1 MAGYCAAGSAAT
13 PERRGDDAVAADPT
27 QEAPLQRRHFLGT
40 TAALGGLGLLA
51 ACAPG
56 SDGGAGGEGGGP
68 AADEVTTDIAGLGE
82 VTLVVWDQEVRGA
95 QNDAIEALITRFQEQ
110 YPNVTVDRHAQSN
123 DDLQQ
128 QTGLALSGND
138 VPDVLQVNNA
148 RGDMGAFV
156 ADGLLTDLSGYAE
169 AYGWE
174 DRFSDSVLAKM
185 RYSADGVTFGEGAL
199 YGLAQTG
206 EICGIYYSQKKLDA
220 LGLEAPT
227 TWDELFAL
235 VDAAKEAGEQ
245 PIVLG
250 NLDQWPALHIFGPLQ
265 ANFVPAEE
273 IVTLGMGNAGADW
286 TSEQNVAALTQLA
299 EWGTSGA
306 MGDSPNGLAYDD
318 AWPLYAEGTGV
329 LLIGGS
335 WLAPDMEAVM
345 GEDLRFMAPPPGVDG
360 TVATTGGT
368 GIPFSI
374 PAAAANPDVAAAF
387 IDYITSDEAMELIAE
402 AGGMPVNRAAELAP
416 DSGVNK
422 DIYEAFDA
430 VSTEGTLLPYLDYA
444 TPSFADTGG
453 ATLQEVIGGQTD
465 PQAAAEALQEDY
477 GAFTEE
483 S

>member
-1 MAGYCAAGSAAT
+1 M
-13 PERRGDDAVAADPT
+13 R
-27 QEAPLQRRHFLGT
+27 RRHFLGT

-56 SDGGAGGEGGGP
+56 SDSDGGDASAP
-68 AADEVTTDIAGLGE
+68 AAEEVETDIASLGE
-82 VTLVVWDQEVRGA
+82 VTLTVWDQEVRGA
-95 QNDAIEALITRFQEQ
+95 QNDAIEALIEAFEKE
-110 YPNVTVDRHAQSN
+110 YPNVTVDRVSQSF

-148 RGDMGAFV
+148 RGDMGAYV
-156 ADGLLTDLSGYAE
+156 ADQLLTDLTGYAE

-206 EICGIYYSQKKLDA
+206 EICGIYYSQKKLDE
-220 LGLEAPT
+220 LGLEAPA

-250 NLDQWPALHIFGPLQ
+250 NLDQWPALHVFGPLQ

-306 MGDSPNGLAYDD
+306 MGEAPNGLAYDD
-318 AWPLYAEGTGV
+318 AWPLYTKGTGV

-345 GEDLRFMAPPPGVDG
+345 GEDLRFMAPPPGADG
-360 TVATTGGT
+360 SVATTGGT

-374 PAAAANPDVAAAF
+374 PAAAENKDVAAAY
-387 IDYITSDEAMELIAE
+387 IDFLTSDEAMQLIADN
-402 AGGMPVNRAAELAP
+402 GGMPVNRTAELAP

-422 DIYEAFDA
+422 DVYEAFDA
-430 VSTEGTLLPYLDYA
+430 VSTDGTMLPYLDYA
-444 TPSFADTGG
+444 TPSFADTAG
-453 ATLQEVIGGQTD
+453 ATLQEVIGGQTE
-465 PQAAAEALQEDY
+465 PEAAAEALQEDY
-477 GAFTEE
+477 GEFTEGT
-483 S
+483 

>member
-1 MAGYCAAGSAAT
+1 M
-13 PERRGDDAVAADPT
+13 R
-27 QEAPLQRRHFLGT
+27 RRHFLGT

-56 SDGGAGGEGGGP
+56 SDSDGGDASAPVAE
-68 AADEVTTDIAGLGE
+68 EVETDIASLGE
-82 VTLVVWDQEVRGA
+82 VTLSVWDQEVRGA
-95 QNDAIEALITRFQEQ
+95 QNDAIEALIEAFEKE
-110 YPNVTVDRHAQSN
+110 YPNVTVDRVSQSF

-148 RGDMGAFV
+148 RGDMGTYV
-156 ADGLLTDLSGYAE
+156 ADSLLTDLTGYAE
-169 AYGWE
+169 AYGWT
-174 DRFSDSVLAKM
+174 DRFAPSVLSKM
-185 RYSADGVTFGEGAL
+185 MYSADGVTFGEGSL
-199 YGLAQTG
+199 YGLPQTG
-206 EICGIYYSQKKLDA
+206 EICGIYYSQKKLDD

-227 TWDELFAL
+227 TWDELFSL
-235 VDAAKEAGEQ
+235 VEAAQEAGEQ
-245 PIVLG
+245 PIMLG
-250 NLDQWPALHIFGPLQ
+250 NLDQWPALHVFGPLQ
-265 ANFVPAEE
+265 AHFVPAEE

-286 TSEQNVAALTQLA
+286 TSQENVDALAQLA

-345 GEDLRFMAPPPGVDG
+345 GEDLRFMAPPPGADG

-374 PAAAANPDVAAAF
+374 PAAAENKDVAAAY
-387 IDYITSDEAMELIAE
+387 IDFLTSDEAMQLIADN
-402 AGGMPVNRAAELAP
+402 GGMPVNRTAELAP

-422 DIYEAFDA
+422 DVYEAFDA
-430 VSTEGTLLPYLDYA
+430 VSTGGTLLPYLDYA
-444 TPSFADTGG
+444 TPSFADTAG
-453 ATLQEVIGGQTD
+453 ATLQEVIGGQTE
-465 PQAAAEALQEDY
+465 PEAAAEALQEDY
-477 GAFTEE
+477 GEFTEG

>member
-1 MAGYCAAGSAAT
+1 M
-13 PERRGDDAVAADPT
+13 R
-27 QEAPLQRRHFLGT
+27 RRHFLGT

-56 SDGGAGGEGGGP
+56 SDSDGGDASAPVAE
-68 AADEVTTDIAGLGE
+68 EVETDIASLGE
-82 VTLVVWDQEVRGA
+82 VTLTVWDQEVRGA
-95 QNDAIEALITRFQEQ
+95 QNDAIEALIEAFEKE
-110 YPNVTVDRHAQSN
+110 YPNVTVDRVSQSF

-148 RGDMGAFV
+148 RGDMGTYV
-156 ADGLLTDLSGYAE
+156 ADSLLTDLTGYAE
-169 AYGWE
+169 AYGWT
-174 DRFSDSVLAKM
+174 DRFAPSVLSKM
-185 RYSADGVTFGEGAL
+185 MYSADGVTFGEGSL
-199 YGLAQTG
+199 YGLPQTG
-206 EICGIYYSQKKLDA
+206 EICGIYYSQKKLDD

-227 TWDELFAL
+227 TWDEVFSL
-235 VDAAKEAGEQ
+235 VEAAQEAGEQ
-245 PIVLG
+245 PIMLG
-250 NLDQWPALHIFGPLQ
+250 NLDQWPALHVFGPLQ
-265 ANFVPAEE
+265 AHYVPAEE

-286 TSEQNVAALTQLA
+286 TSQENVDALAQLA

-345 GEDLRFMAPPPGVDG
+345 GEDLRFMAPPPGADG

-374 PAAAANPDVAAAF
+374 PAAAENKDVAAAY
-387 IDYITSDEAMELIAE
+387 IDFLTSDEAMQLIADN
-402 AGGMPVNRAAELAP
+402 GGMPVNRTAELAP

-422 DIYEAFDA
+422 DVYEAFDA
-430 VSTEGTLLPYLDYA
+430 VSTDGTLLPYLDYA
-444 TPSFADTGG
+444 TPSFADTAG
-453 ATLQEVIGGQTD
+453 ATLQEVIGGQTE
-465 PQAAAEALQEDY
+465 PEAAAEALQEDY
-477 GAFTEE
+477 GEFTEGT
-483 S
+483 

>member
-1 MAGYCAAGSAAT
+1 M
-13 PERRGDDAVAADPT
+13 R
-27 QEAPLQRRHFLGT
+27 RRHFLGT
-40 TAALGGLGLLA
+40 SAALGGLGLLA

-56 SDGGAGGEGGGP
+56 SDGGGGDASDGGGP
-68 AADEVTTDIAGLGE
+68 AAGEVETDIASLGD
-82 VTLVVWDQEVRGA
+82 VTLTVWDQEVRGA
-95 QNDAIEALITRFQEQ
+95 QNDAIEALITAFQEK
-110 YPNVTVDRHAQSN
+110 YPNVTVDRQSQSF

-148 RGDMGAFV
+148 RGDMGAYV
-156 ADGLLTDLSGYAE
+156 ADSLLTDLTGYAE

-206 EICGIYYSQKKLDA
+206 EICGIYYSQKKLDE
-220 LGLEAPT
+220 LGLEAPA

-250 NLDQWPALHIFGPLQ
+250 NLDQWPALHVFGPLQ

-318 AWPLYAEGTGV
+318 AWPLYTKGTGV

-345 GEDLRFMAPPPGVDG
+345 GEDLRFMAPPPGADG
-360 TVATTGGT
+360 AVATTGGT

-374 PAAAANPDVAAAF
+374 PAAAENKDVAAAY
-387 IDYITSDEAMELIAE
+387 IDFLTSDEAMQLIADN
-402 AGGMPVNRAAELAP
+402 GGMPVNRTAELAP
-416 DSGVNK
+416 DNGVNK
-422 DIYEAFDA
+422 DVYEAFDA

-444 TPSFADTGG
+444 TPSFADTAG
-453 ATLQEVIGGQTD
+453 ATLQEVIGGQTE
-465 PQAAAEALQEDY
+465 PAAAADALQEDY
-477 GAFTEE
+477 AAFTEG

>member
-1 MAGYCAAGSAAT
+1 M
-13 PERRGDDAVAADPT
+13 RR
-27 QEAPLQRRHFLGT
+27 RNFLGT

-56 SDGGAGGEGGGP
+56 SEDAGEAPAP
-68 AADEVTTDIAGLGE
+68 AADEVDTDIDALGDI
-82 VTLVVWDQEVRGA
+82 TLTVWDQEVRGA
-95 QNDAIEALITRFQEQ
+95 QNDAIEALIDAFQSEH
-110 YPNVTVDRHAQSN
+110 PNITIDRSSQSF

-169 AYGWE
+169 AYGWN
-174 DRFSDSVLAKM
+174 DRFAPSVLSKM
-185 RYSADGVTFGEGAL
+185 SYSSDGVTFGEGSL

-206 EICGIYYSQKKLDA
+206 EVCGIYYSASKLDA

-227 TWDELFAL
+227 SWDELFSL
-235 VDAAKEAGEQ
+235 VEAAAEGGEQ
-245 PIVLG
+245 PIMLG
-250 NLDQWPALHIFGPLQ
+250 NLDQWPALHVFGPLQ
-265 ANFVPAEE
+265 AHFVDAET

-286 TSEQNVAALTQLA
+286 TSEENIAALTQLA
-299 EWGTSGA
+299 EWGSSGA
-306 MGDSPNGLAYDD
+306 LGDSPNGLAYDD
-318 AWPLYAEGTGV
+318 AWPMFADGTGV

-335 WLAPDMEAVM
+335 WLGPDMEAVM
-345 GEDLRFMAPPPGVDG
+345 GEDLRFMAPPAGADG

-374 PAAAANPDVAAAF
+374 PAAAENPAAAAAF
-387 IDYITSDEAMELIAE
+387 IDFITSDDAMAKIAE
-402 AGGMPVNRAAELAP
+402 NGGMPVNRTAELAP

-444 TPSFADTGG
+444 TPSFADTAG
-453 ATLQEVIGGQTD
+453 ATLQEVIGGQSD
-465 PQAAAEALQEDY
+465 PSAAAEALQEDY

>member
-1 MAGYCAAGSAAT
+1 M
-13 PERRGDDAVAADPT
+13 R
-27 QEAPLQRRHFLGT
+27 RRHFLGT
-40 TAALGGLGLLA
+40 SAALGGLGLLA

-56 SDGGAGGEGGGP
+56 SDGGGGDASDGGGP
-68 AADEVTTDIAGLGE
+68 AAGDVETDIASLGD
-82 VTLVVWDQEVRGA
+82 VTLTVWDQEVRGA
-95 QNDAIEALITRFQEQ
+95 QNDAIEALITAFQEK
-110 YPNVTVDRHAQSN
+110 YPNVTVDRQSQSF

-148 RGDMGAFV
+148 RGDMGAYV
-156 ADGLLTDLSGYAE
+156 ADQLLTDLTGYAE

-206 EICGIYYSQKKLDA
+206 EICGIYYSQKKLDD

-227 TWDELFAL
+227 TWDEVFSL
-235 VDAAKEAGEQ
+235 VEAAQEAGEQ
-245 PIVLG
+245 PIMLG
-250 NLDQWPALHIFGPLQ
+250 NLDQWPALHVFGPLQ

-273 IVTLGMGNAGADW
+273 IVTLGMGNVGADW
-286 TSEQNVAALTQLA
+286 TSEQNVAALTQVA

-306 MGDSPNGLAYDD
+306 MGEAPNGLAYDD
-318 AWPLYAEGTGV
+318 AWPLYTKGTGV

-345 GEDLRFMAPPPGVDG
+345 GEDLRFMAPPPGADG
-360 TVATTGGT
+360 SVATTGGT

-374 PAAAANPDVAAAF
+374 PAAAENKDVAAAY
-387 IDYITSDEAMELIAE
+387 IDFLTSDEAMQLIADN
-402 AGGMPVNRAAELAP
+402 GGMPVNRTAELAP
-416 DSGVNK
+416 ESGVNK
-422 DIYEAFDA
+422 DVYEAFDA
-430 VSTEGTLLPYLDYA
+430 VSTDGTLLPYLDYA
-444 TPSFADTGG
+444 TPSFADTAG
-453 ATLQEVIGGQTD
+453 ATLQEVIGGQAE
-465 PQAAAEALQEDY
+465 PAAAADALQEDY
-477 GAFTEE
+477 AAFTEG

>member
-1 MAGYCAAGSAAT
+1 M
-13 PERRGDDAVAADPT
+13 RRRPVLLTG
-27 QEAPLQRRHFLGT
+27 
-40 TAALGGLGLLA
+40 AALGALGLLA

-56 SDGGAGGEGGGP
+56 SDSGGGDASDGGAAAP
-68 AADEVTTDIAGLGE
+68 SADEVVTDVASLGD

-95 QNDAIEALITRFQEQ
+95 QNDAITALIDAFQEK
-110 YPNVTVDRHAQSN
+110 YPNITVERQSQSF

-148 RGDMGAFV
+148 RGDMGTYV
-156 ADGLLTDLSGYAE
+156 ADQLLTDLSGYAE

-174 DRFSDSVLAKM
+174 DRFSASVLGKM
-185 RYSADGVTFGEGAL
+185 RYSEDGVTFGEGNL

-206 EICGIYYSQKKLDA
+206 EVCGIYYSQAKLDA

-227 TWDELFAL
+227 TWEEVFAL
-235 VDAAKEAGEQ
+235 VDAASAAGEQ
-245 PIVLG
+245 PIMLG
-250 NLDQWPALHIFGPLQ
+250 NLDQWPALHVFGPLQ
-265 ANFVPAEE
+265 ANYVPADE
-273 IVTLGMGNAGADW
+273 IVTLGMGNAGAAW
-286 TSEQNVAALTQLA
+286 TDDANGEALAKLA
-299 EWGTSGA
+299 EWGSSGA
-306 MGDSPNGLAYDD
+306 LGDSPNGLAYDD
-318 AWPLYAEGTGV
+318 AWPLFTKGTGV

-335 WLAPDMEAVM
+335 WLGPDMEAVM

-360 TVATTGGT
+360 GVATTGGT

-374 PAAAANPDVAAAF
+374 PAAAANKDAAAAY
-387 IDYITSDEAMELIAE
+387 IDFITSDDAMALIAE
-402 AGGMPVNRAAELAP
+402 NGGMPVNRTAELAP
-416 DSGVNK
+416 ESGVNK

-444 TPSFADTGG
+444 TPSFADTAG

-465 PQAAAEALQEDY
+465 PVTAAQALQEDY
-477 GAFTEE
+477 AAFTEG

>member
-1 MAGYCAAGSAAT
+1 M
-13 PERRGDDAVAADPT
+13 RR
-27 QEAPLQRRHFLGT
+27 RNFLGT

-56 SDGGAGGEGGGP
+56 SEDAGEAPAP
-68 AADEVTTDIAGLGE
+68 AAGEVDTDIDALGDI
-82 VTLVVWDQEVRGA
+82 TLTVWDQEVRGA
-95 QNDAIEALITRFQEQ
+95 QNDAIEALIDAFQGEH
-110 YPNVTVDRHAQSN
+110 PNITIDRNSQSF

-169 AYGWE
+169 AYGWN
-174 DRFSDSVLAKM
+174 DRFAPSVLSKM
-185 RYSADGVTFGEGAL
+185 SYSSDGVTFGEGSL

-206 EICGIYYSQKKLDA
+206 EVCGIYYSASKLDA

-227 TWDELFAL
+227 SWDELFSL
-235 VDAAKEAGEQ
+235 VEAAAEGGEQ
-245 PIVLG
+245 PIMLG
-250 NLDQWPALHIFGPLQ
+250 NLDQWPALHVFGPLQ
-265 ANFVPAEE
+265 AHFVDAET

-286 TSEQNVAALTQLA
+286 TSEENIAALTQLA
-299 EWGTSGA
+299 EWGSSGA
-306 MGDSPNGLAYDD
+306 LGDSPNGLAYDD
-318 AWPLYAEGTGV
+318 AWPMFAEGTGV

-335 WLAPDMEAVM
+335 WLGPDMEAVM
-345 GEDLRFMAPPPGVDG
+345 GEDLRFMAPPPGADG
-360 TVATTGGT
+360 KVATTGGT

-374 PAAAANPDVAAAF
+374 PAAAANPAAAAAF
-387 IDYITSDEAMELIAE
+387 IDFITSDDAMEMIAE
-402 AGGMPVNRAAELAP
+402 NGGMPVNRAAELAP

-430 VSTEGTLLPYLDYA
+430 VSAEGTLLPYLDYA
-444 TPSFADTGG
+444 TPSFADTAG
-453 ATLQEVIGGQTD
+453 ATIQEVIGGQAE
-465 PQAAAEALQEDY
+465 PAAAADALQEDY
-477 GAFTEE
+477 GAFTEG

>member
-1 MAGYCAAGSAAT
+1 M
-13 PERRGDDAVAADPT
+13 R
-27 QEAPLQRRHFLGT
+27 RRHFLGT

-56 SDGGAGGEGGGP
+56 SDSDGGDASAP
-68 AADEVTTDIAGLGE
+68 AAEEVETDIASLGE
-82 VTLVVWDQEVRGA
+82 VTLTVWDQEVRGA
-95 QNDAIEALITRFQEQ
+95 QNDAIEALIEAFEKE
-110 YPNVTVDRHAQSN
+110 YPNVTVDRVSQSF

-148 RGDMGAFV
+148 RGDMGTYV
-156 ADGLLTDLSGYAE
+156 ADSLLTDLTGYAE
-169 AYGWE
+169 AYGWT
-174 DRFSDSVLAKM
+174 DRFAPSVLSKM
-185 RYSADGVTFGEGAL
+185 MYSADGVTFGEGSL
-199 YGLAQTG
+199 YGLPQTG
-206 EICGIYYSQKKLDA
+206 EICGIYYSQKKLDD

-227 TWDELFAL
+227 TWDELFSL
-235 VDAAKEAGEQ
+235 VEAAQEAGEQ
-245 PIVLG
+245 PIMLG
-250 NLDQWPALHIFGPLQ
+250 NLDQWPALHVFGPLQ

-345 GEDLRFMAPPPGVDG
+345 GEDLRFMAPPPGADG

-374 PAAAANPDVAAAF
+374 PAAAENKDVAAAY
-387 IDYITSDEAMELIAE
+387 IDFLTSDEAMQLIADN
-402 AGGMPVNRAAELAP
+402 GGMPVNRTAELAP

-422 DIYEAFDA
+422 DVYEAFDA
-430 VSTEGTLLPYLDYA
+430 VSTDGTLLPYLDYA
-444 TPSFADTGG
+444 TPSFADTAG
-453 ATLQEVIGGQTD
+453 ATLQEVIGGQTE
-465 PQAAAEALQEDY
+465 PEAAAEALQEDY
-477 GAFTEE
+477 GEFTDGT
-483 S
+483 